1 LSSLEVL
8 SADAIRA
15 DHVAVGHAMATR
27 VTVRIPTDSCGDTR
41 PSDASE
47 KAMGVLHKVDAACT
61 RFDTTSPLM
70 RANRSPLL
78 WHSVPEVLFRAVEE
92 AKRAYDETH
101 GLFDPRVLRD
111 LVALGYVRTLPFG
124 SEDLVLDAA
133 TSPAVG
139 PLEPWRP
146 RFRSGAHELVLG
158 PQPIDLGG
166 IGKGLA
172 VRWAGEALS
181 AATPDFLIDAGGDC
195 YCAGRMADGT
205 PWSIGVEDPF
215 APSQPVA
222 TLLLTDRAATTSSIR
237 LRRWI
242 ANGRR
247 VHHLIDPRTGQ
258 PGGRGLMSV
267 TVVGKDP
274 ARAEVWS
281 KALFIA
287 GRARIAELARR
298 RAIAALWVD
307 EGGTCSISAAME
319 RYVQWRRQ

>member
-1 LSSLEVL
+1 MSSLDVL
-8 SADAIRA
+8 PANALRE
-15 DHVAVGHAMATR
+15 DHVAVGCAMATR
-27 VTVRIPTDSCGDTR
+27 VTVRIPLDSCGETL
-41 PSDASE
+41 PSDAS
-47 KAMGVLHKVDAACT
+47 ADAIGVFKEVDAACT
-61 RFDTTSPLM
+61 RFDETSPLM
-70 RANRSPLL
+70 RANRSPQH
-78 WHSVPEVLFRAVEE
+78 WHSVPKILFRAVEE

-124 SEDLVLDAA
+124 SEDLVVNAV
-133 TSPAVG
+133 SRPAFE
-139 PLEPWRP
+139 PREPWRP
-146 RFRSGAHELVLG
+146 RFRPRALELALG

-181 AATPDFLIDAGGDC
+181 ATTPDYLIDAGGDC
-195 YCAGRMADGT
+195 YCAGHMADGT

-307 EGGTCSISAAME
+307 EDGACSISAAME